1 MPYIADGFISAND
14 QDYFNLAGISI
25 NDPIIGDGTI
35 QQQVVLLP
43 YIEFWQN
50 LLYLNETFME
60 AVRERQDSARCRL
73 AGSAVALRNSRSRMS
88 GSMAGVG
95 LGRLGGAGR
104 STVPIACGADEL
116 GTPAQP
122 ARANTSSHTAYKIA
136 HKDKMA
142 STIPDGWD
150 TNQQIR
156 DHQLATS
163 IINGHKNGVN
173 DVFGPESL
181 ELLARFFVPDPS
193 SLYEQIAKERLD
205 CWSGSEYC

>member
-1 MPYIADGFISAND
+1 
-14 QDYFNLAGISI
+14 
-25 NDPIIGDGTI
+25 
-35 QQQVVLLP
+35 
-43 YIEFWQN
+43 
-50 LLYLNETFME
+50 
-60 AVRERQDSARCRL
+60 
-73 AGSAVALRNSRSRMS
+73 
-88 GSMAGVG
+88 
-95 LGRLGGAGR
+95 
-104 STVPIACGADEL
+104 
-116 GTPAQP
+116 
-122 ARANTSSHTAYKIA
+122 
-136 HKDKMA
+136 MA